1 MGRKDKSI
9 SLSGEGT
16 EMSGQQ
22 VLEQKKKKKRKKII
36 LTVVIIVLVV
46 IALAIGGIAIAVVT
60 SMKKMAGGKVTLV
73 KPENSDVISKESRP
87 FIIHHLQILK

>member
-36 LTVVIIVLVV
+36 LTVVIIFKLRTR
-46 IALAIGGIAIAVVT
+46 IYNIRRFRLDRTIK
-60 SMKKMAGGKVTLV
+60 S
-73 KPENSDVISKESRP
+73 S
-87 FIIHHLQILK
+87 